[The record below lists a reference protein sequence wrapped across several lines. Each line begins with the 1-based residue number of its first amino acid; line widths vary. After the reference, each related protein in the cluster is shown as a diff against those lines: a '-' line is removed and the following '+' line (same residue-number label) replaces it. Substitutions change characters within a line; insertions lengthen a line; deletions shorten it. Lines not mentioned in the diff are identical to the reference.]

1 MYSQL
6 ERRRG
11 DIVLLVKAAAKPGPQ
26 IFCRMVKS
34 MYSQLERRRGDIVLV
49 VSTSSVETK
58 LELITTLMFALSA
71 VSLAMLVSELSSC
84 SFNSSSGIAL
94 VSFSF
99 KLSVPAKE
107 KCVAFTSRFR
117 SFAFFV
123 FFNFL
128 FFLRD
133 LARATSSCSSLRLSE
148 LSQSRLESFLTVSM
162 IVQSASKVLPASVSF
177 PRDSS
182 IPKFCPNSAKIAN
195 TPNIALRVVI
205 FNFESSRKARILK
218 RKVQVQ
224 IVVCASR
231 IMDD

>member
-11 DIVLLVKAAAKPGPQ
+11 DIVLLVKSAAKPGPQ

-34 MYSQLERRRGDIVLV
+34 MYSQLERRRGDIVLL

-71 VSLAMLVSELSSC
+71 VSLPMLVSEFSSC
-84 SFNSSSGIAL
+84 SFNISSGIAL

-99 KLSVPAKE
+99 KLSAKE

-117 SFAFFV
+117 SLAFFV

-162 IVQSASKVLPASVSF
+162 MVQSASKVLPASVSF

-182 IPKFCPNSAKIAN
+182 IPKFCPKSAKIAN
-195 TPNIALRVVI
+195 TPNITLRVVI